1 MKSRISAAVL
11 CGIIMVMAGA
21 LGILQGGPPAPQQEK
36 VPLVKFAGVRSSA
49 YGIKP
54 FPEPSEWIKA
64 ISTMGGYFP
73 GSTPCA
79 VWIVGHLS
87 KRRNCKLDFPS
98 EGKNFPNIEFLDF
111 DKHERFLSEFD
122 KAGIKIFLQV
132 EPANADMKTLIDLV
146 LGRYKSHPCVIG
158 FGVDVEW
165 NKEADFPER
174 GEKVG
179 DDAARQWEAWVKAP
193 NPRYRLFVK
202 HWDQLWMPPTYRG
215 EIVFVDDSQIFKS
228 FDEMAAEFEAWG
240 ATFKPNP
247 VLFQIGYNSDKP
259 WWQKIPDPPKTM
271 GEAIARRIQ
280 QDCGIIWVDFSLRDV
295 LPLK

>member
-1 MKSRISAAVL
+1 MKSKSACIIL
-11 CGIIMVMAGA
+11 CGIILIAAGEPR
-21 LGILQGGPPAPQQEK
+21 ILKGRAFGSQVEK

-54 FPEPSEWIKA
+54 FPEPQEWIKA
-64 ISTMGGYFP
+64 ISTMGGYLE

-79 VWIVGHLS
+79 VWIVGHIN
-87 KRRNCKLDFPS
+87 RRRSCKLDFPS
-98 EGKNFPNIEFLDF
+98 EGQTLSNVEFLDI

-122 KAGIKIFLQV
+122 KAGIKVFLQV

-174 GEKVG
+174 GEKVS
-179 DDAARQWEAWVKAP
+179 DATAQLWEGWVKAH
-193 NPRYRLFVK
+193 NPQYRLFIK

-215 EIVFVDDSQIFKS
+215 DLIFVDDSQIFKN
-228 FDEMAAEFEAWG
+228 FDEMASEFEAWG
-240 ATFKPNP
+240 NTFKPNM
-247 VLFQIGYNSDKP
+247 VMFQIGYNSDKP
-259 WWQKIPDPPKTM
+259 WWRTIRDAPKTM
-271 GEAIARRIQ
+271 GEAIARRIP